1 MIDHNAFLK
10 NKFNSVSASISHQIN
25 TLIPNILY
33 DKNNGKNLLAFDQD
47 LLQNEQEYSDWIP
60 SIQAFN
66 SYTIPVELT
75 RCFDKHFEGISWKH
89 DSSILIE
96 SLLRQFKLHEKKKIY
111 LSIQNTYF
119 EMVVLNGKKLIFFNN
134 FSYQTAED
142 FIYYLL
148 FTCEQLNLN
157 PEKIPLVIT
166 GEILE
171 ESEVYKIVY
180 KYIRHIEFSGR
191 NSSYK
196 YSFVFGDIKEHF
208 HYKLLNQHLCVS

>member
-1 MIDHNAFLK
+1 M
-10 NKFNSVSASISHQIN
+10 SASISHRIN
-25 TLIPNILY
+25 TLTPKILY
-33 DKNNGKNLLAFDQD
+33 DKNNGKNLLAFNQE

-66 SYTIPVELT
+66 SYTIPVEFI
-75 RCFDKHFEGISWKH
+75 RCFDKHFKDISWKH

-96 SLLRQFKLHEKKKIY
+96 SLLRQFKLHEKQKIY

-119 EMVVLNGKKLIFFNN
+119 EMVVLKGKKLVFFNN
-134 FSYQTAED
+134 FSYKTAED

-148 FTCEQLNLN
+148 FACEQLNLN
-157 PEKIPLVIT
+157 PEQIPLVIT

-171 ESEVYKIVY
+171 ESEVFKIIY
-180 KYIRHIEFSGR
+180 KYMRHVKFSVR

-196 YSFVFGDIKEHF
+196 YSFVFDQIKEHF

>member
-1 MIDHNAFLK
+1 VINQNAFLK
-10 NKFNSVSASISHQIN
+10 NKFNSVSATISHQIN
-25 TLIPNILY
+25 TLIPKIIY
-33 DKNNGKNLLAFDQD
+33 DNNNGKKLLGFNQK

-66 SYTIPVELT
+66 LYTIPNEFIQ
-75 RCFDKHFEGISWKH
+75 CFDKHFDGISWKH
-89 DSSILIE
+89 DSSVLVE
-96 SLLRQFKLHEKKKIY
+96 SLLRQFKLNEKQKIY

-119 EMVVLNGKKLIFFNN
+119 EMVVLKGKKLIFFNN

-148 FTCEQLNLN
+148 FACEQLNLN
-157 PEKIPLVIT
+157 PEQIPLVIV

-171 ESEVYKIVY
+171 ESEVFKIVY
-180 KYIRHIEFSGR
+180 KYIRNIEFSGR
-191 NSSYK
+191 NSTYK
-196 YSFVFGDIKEHF
+196 YSFVFGEIKEHF